1 MLEIQARAHFKKI
14 DDDVRPRN
22 NSNNKFCKELRLV
35 VIKENFWTKLLIKS
49 LVNETSVSA
58 VPLPAGLR

>member
-1 MLEIQARAHFKKI
+1 MLEIQARAPFKKI

-22 NSNNKFCKELRLV
+22 NSNIKFCKELRLV

-58 VPLPAGLR
+58 VPLPAGFR